1 MINAASF
8 LQRRV
13 PAQIAA
19 EGDWPHLRLISGA
32 LFGNALER
40 LERDLLY
47 ALPIRDPYTSGKTE
61 LLIYILFEHQS
72 CREPMMPL
80 WLQEYMIGIWR
91 RWLEDHSIGE
101 GFPAILPLVLS
112 RSNCAGWR
120 SGRAKA

>member
-32 LFGNALER
+32 LFGNALKRFEC
-40 LERDLLY
+40 DLLY
-47 ALPIRDPYTSGKTE
+47 SLPLRDPLTSGKTE
-61 LLIYILFEHQS
+61 MLIYILFEHQS
-72 CREPMMPL
+72 RREL
-80 WLQEYMIGIWR
+80 RLLEYMLGIWR